1 MYEPYMTMHQV
12 AGTELAATVNW
23 SRKFIEVNKS
33 PVLLRVESGTCNEY
47 FISLFLIGCQFSM
60 VSLQGPIFN
69 HFCNVRAMCAAWWS
83 LSGRV
88 ALFLLPSAQTEHARN
103 VYVATNVLPVSQ
115 NNTAYIYCNWMTRL
129 AFRIEIK
136 WQKKKEVQEVFHW
149 IYLYRGLQAGK
160 GAMCQNCVITRRLKK
175 KNCKPA
181 TVATLI

>member
-33 PVLLRVESGTCNEY
+33 PVLLREESGTCNEY

-103 VYVATNVLPVSQ
+103 VYMLRQMCFLSPKITQPTY
-115 NNTAYIYCNWMTRL
+115 TA
-129 AFRIEIK
+129 IE
-136 WQKKKEVQEVFHW
+136 WQ
-149 IYLYRGLQAGK
+149 G
-160 GAMCQNCVITRRLKK
+160 
-175 KNCKPA
+175 
-181 TVATLI
+181 